1 MVSKEVKRERV
12 AAAVSRL
19 VHERGIEAAT
29 VGRIVAEAGIARS
42 AFYGLFENRD
52 DALRFAVQAGERR
65 LLRAID
71 ESLGREGGWE
81 EGVAATLGA
90 LLLAAQGD
98 PLLAEIA
105 LVFRVADGGLP
116 SVGPCN
122 PRLVEALAGALGAGR
137 RRAPAAPGPRT
148 EELVALGVLGVVIGR
163 LRRDEADGLS
173 ALGPELTQLATRAF
187 AVPSGLDATRARQS
201 S

>member
-1 MVSKEVKRERV
+1 MVSKEVKQEQV

-19 VHERGIEAAT
+19 VHEGGIEAAT
-29 VGRIVAEAGIARS
+29 VGRIVAEAGISRS

-71 ESLGREGGWE
+71 ESLGGEGSWE
-81 EGVAATLGA
+81 EEVAATLGA
-90 LLLAAQGD
+90 LLFAAQGD

-116 SVGPCN
+116 SVGPYN
-122 PRLVEALAGALGAGR
+122 PRLVEALAGALRAGR
-137 RRAPAAPGPRT
+137 RRPSATPGART

-187 AVPSGLDATRARQS
+187 SVPSGLDATRTRRPS
-201 S
+201 